1 MVRVKSSE
9 VFFISVNVIVL
20 AIFYT
25 LFGALLSYILYY
37 IFDEYTDDWKKKSIG
52 FQLVDVG
59 IELSVIATIAFWSS
73 EIIKAFPPFLPVRK
87 ELDTLVDEYISGI
100 FFIFAVFVFMDQ
112 LTDKLKFLFEK
123 TLAPIFNNLFPK
135 YGSIINLSLSYS
147 PRKTDK
153 SKFKEEEHQNGVST
167 YSNN

>member
-1 MVRVKSSE
+1 MVRIKSSE
-9 VFFISVNVIVL
+9 FFSINVNIIVL

-25 LFGALLSYILYY
+25 LFGAILSYILYY
-37 IFDEYTDDWKKKSIG
+37 IFDEYNDDWKKKSLG
-52 FQLVDVG
+52 FQLADVG
-59 IELSVIATIAFWSS
+59 IELSVIATVAFWSS
-73 EIIKAFPPFLPVRK
+73 EIIKAFPPFLHVRK

-123 TLAPIFNNLFPK
+123 NLAPLFNKLFPQF
-135 YGSIINLSLSYS
+135 GSIVNLTLSYS

-153 SKFKEEEHQNGVST
+153 DKPMS
-167 YSNN
+167 